1 MKLAR
6 YLAVVLVA
14 GALVSSAF
22 AGKPPGQP
30 GNSGSSGASGNPG
43 QTGNSG
49 TSGHQGQ
56 TGSSDTSGKPST
68 SGNSGAHGSPGTA
81 LPGPGATLA
90 TKARAYGHYCQN
102 QSKEHVSGQK
112 GPTPF
117 SQCLTAMANLATGQT
132 KDAWAACTPLSRK
145 HLPGQAA
152 SPFTRCVVAGT
163 RLLDDLH
170 KP

>member
-1 MKLAR
+1 VKLAR

-43 QTGNSG
+43 QPGNSG

-56 TGSSDTSGKPST
+56 AGNSGTSGKPST
-68 SGNSGAHGSPGTA
+68 PGSSGAQGSPGTA

-90 TKARAYGHYCQN
+90 TKARTYGHYCQN
-102 QSKEHVSGQK
+102 QSKEHVTGQTR
-112 GPTPF
+112 GTPF
-117 SQCLTAMANLATGQT
+117 SQCVTAMAKLATGQT
-132 KDAWAACTPLSRK
+132 KDAWAACAPLSRK
-145 HLPGQAA
+145 HFPGQAA
-152 SPFTRCVVAGT
+152 SPFSRCVVAGT
-163 RLLDDLH
+163 RLLNDLH